1 MNKISKKVVVL
12 LAVFSATINMKANAN
27 GEISE
32 HVNNLSAHLTEY
44 AEEVTWLSDKFSGVV
59 DEYSKKGKADSDQLI
74 EFWEEVDFHSAIE
87 TQYVPV
93 YATIWQG
100 IYGVKVAI
108 DSGEK
113 AAVVEAELL
122 KLKQALWQG
131 LGAVKLAA
139 QYQQKGLVPKVMT
152 TEQEPTTGPEVID
165 DIKKKLHRVVAKYA
179 EKLTEVATTL
189 VHDTYLQRF
198 EGIEGALIELD
209 AELVEDLEKDFNVTL
224 PQAIS
229 KDTSVDNVRAVV
241 ETMQVKLDKARSL
254 LVKAE
259 ESRKSVF

>member
-12 LAVFSATINMKANAN
+12 LAVFSATISMKANAN

-139 QYQQKGLVPKVMT
+139 QYQQN
-152 TEQEPTTGPEVID
+152 Q
-165 DIKKKLHRVVAKYA
+165 
-179 EKLTEVATTL
+179 
-189 VHDTYLQRF
+189 
-198 EGIEGALIELD
+198 
-209 AELVEDLEKDFNVTL
+209 
-224 PQAIS
+224 
-229 KDTSVDNVRAVV
+229 
-241 ETMQVKLDKARSL
+241 
-254 LVKAE
+254 
-259 ESRKSVF
+259 

>member
-12 LAVFSATINMKANAN
+12 LAVFSATISLKANAN

-59 DEYSKKGKADSDQLI
+59 NEYSKKGKADSDQLI

-108 DSGEK
+108 DNGEK
-113 AAVVEAELL
+113 AAVVEAETS
-122 KLKQALWQG
+122 
-131 LGAVKLAA
+131 AV
-139 QYQQKGLVPKVMT
+139 
-152 TEQEPTTGPEVID
+152 
-165 DIKKKLHRVVAKYA
+165 
-179 EKLTEVATTL
+179 
-189 VHDTYLQRF
+189 
-198 EGIEGALIELD
+198 
-209 AELVEDLEKDFNVTL
+209 
-224 PQAIS
+224 
-229 KDTSVDNVRAVV
+229 
-241 ETMQVKLDKARSL
+241 ARSGCRKTGCT
-254 LVKAE
+254 VSAKRPGT
-259 ESRKSVF
+259 ESHDDGTRANDGP